1 MNAVWVNFL
10 RGILK
15 MPGAKIDREQFLYK
29 TFSKLPPHLRQAV
42 VAQSPADVI
51 PIDDIDTIAKK
62 IISSQTNKV
71 AILSGAAG
79 IPGGVGMLLSIPAD
93 LANFYYHVVTI
104 GQKIGYLYGY
114 PDMLDDK
121 ERLTDNGKLMLTA
134 FIGVMNNVT
143 AANEIIKRIA
153 SETARRVGE
162 ETATRI
168 AGKILQKQVVSQA
181 VETVAQKLG
190 TQITA
195 KTGGKAITR
204 AIPFVS
210 GMVCGVVTYRT
221 FKSAAM
227 RLNETLK
234 QLATEVNLGTL
245 RQ

>member
-1 MNAVWVNFL
+1 MNAIWANFL

-15 MPGAKIDREQFLYK
+15 MPGAKIDREKFLYS

-42 VAQSPADVI
+42 VAKSPADVLPLDEI
-51 PIDDIDTIAKK
+51 EKVAKK
-62 IISSQTNKV
+62 LINSQTKKV
-71 AILSGAAG
+71 AVVSGAAG

-121 ERLTDNGKLMLTA
+121 EKLTEQGKLMLTA

-153 SETARRVGE
+153 SETARRVGD

-181 VETVAQKLG
+181 VETVTQKLG

-204 AIPFVS
+204 AIPLVS
-210 GMVCGVVTYRT
+210 GLVCGVVTYRT
-221 FKSAAM
+221 FKPAAI

-234 QLATEVNLGTL
+234 QLAAE
-245 RQ
+245 RKFKAE